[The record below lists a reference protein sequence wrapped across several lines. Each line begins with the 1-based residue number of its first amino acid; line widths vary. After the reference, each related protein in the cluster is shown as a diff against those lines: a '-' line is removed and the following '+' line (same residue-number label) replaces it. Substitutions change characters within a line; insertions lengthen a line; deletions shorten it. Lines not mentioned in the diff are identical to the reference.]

1 MKEIK
6 FSTRNAIMDIFL
18 DLQAYI
24 ADVFGG
30 DPEEATLQWNAV
42 GACIHYFD
50 ATRSIQFRLWE
61 RSEGH
66 LGIPDM
72 TLIVINISF
81 TGTKEKAS
89 TDLNA
94 FIRWLKLTAKING
107 FSHIAD
113 ENSAPLATDQVPGCQ
128 IACCRL

>member
-1 MKEIK
+1 
-6 FSTRNAIMDIFL
+6 MDIFL
-18 DLQAYI
+18 DMQSYI

-30 DPEEATLQWNAV
+30 NPDEASLDWNAV

-81 TGTKEKAS
+81 RGKRETAEVELK
-89 TDLNA
+89 A
-94 FIRWLKLTAKING
+94 FIRWLLQTAKING
-107 FSHIAD
+107 FRHIAD
-113 ENSAPLATDQVPGCQ
+113 ENSAPLATSQVPGCR
-128 IACCRL
+128 IACLRI

>member
-1 MKEIK
+1 MQSIQ

-18 DLQAYI
+18 DVQSYI

-30 DPEEATLQWNAV
+30 NLDEVSLDWNAV

-61 RSEGH
+61 RSEDH

-72 TLIVINISF
+72 TLIVINISVRDKRE
-81 TGTKEKAS
+81 TAEVELK
-89 TDLNA
+89 A
-94 FIRWLKLTAKING
+94 FIRWLQQTAKING
-107 FSHIAD
+107 LARSSLRPASR
-113 ENSAPLATDQVPGCQ
+113 SAT
-128 IACCRL
+128 